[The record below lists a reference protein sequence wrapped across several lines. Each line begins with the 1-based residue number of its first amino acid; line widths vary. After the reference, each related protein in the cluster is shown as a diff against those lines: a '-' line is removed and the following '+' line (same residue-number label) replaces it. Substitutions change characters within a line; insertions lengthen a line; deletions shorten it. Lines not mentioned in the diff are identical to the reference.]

1 VSRRPDTFSASKTSP
16 VAFLRTFVD
25 NLPSRTFGGKMLVS
39 SIGWILVASG
49 VITSGG
55 GLAAFFSPHLLLRLG
70 FGVENPASSTV
81 FFVRH
86 WGVLIFVVGGLI
98 AYSAYAPATRTP
110 VLIAAAIEKFAIG
123 LVVFF
128 GPMRR
133 TNAMTA
139 IAILDGIFAI
149 LYVVYLAGL

>member
-1 VSRRPDTFSASKTSP
+1 
-16 VAFLRTFVD
+16 
-25 NLPSRTFGGKMLVS
+25 MLVS

-49 VITSGG
+49 VITAGG
-55 GLAAFFSPHLLLRLG
+55 GLAALFSPHLFLRLG
-70 FGVENPASSTV
+70 FGVENPVSSAV

-98 AYSAYAPATRTP
+98 VYSAYAPATRTP

-128 GPMRR
+128 GPMKR

-149 LYVVYLAGL
+149 LYVAYLAGLQDLA